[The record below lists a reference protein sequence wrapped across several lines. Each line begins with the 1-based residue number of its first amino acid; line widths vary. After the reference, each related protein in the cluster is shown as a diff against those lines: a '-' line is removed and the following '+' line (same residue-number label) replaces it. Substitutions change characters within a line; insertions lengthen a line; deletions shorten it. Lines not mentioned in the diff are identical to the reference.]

1 MALYEDA
8 IKLAINK
15 SLTDIKTVLDWAER
29 EESLP
34 QKEKHVAHALALL
47 DEVRQNL
54 AALRTRH

>member
-29 EESLP
+29 EDSLS
-34 QKEKHVAHALALL
+34 QKEKHVAHALGLL

-54 AALRTRH
+54 ATLRTR

>member
-8 IKLAINK
+8 LKLAINK

-29 EESLP
+29 EDSIQ

-54 AALRTRH
+54 ATLRKG

>member
-29 EESLP
+29 EDSLQ

-54 AALRTRH
+54 ATLRTR